1 MGVGEKPTVTPARQ
15 VVDRKGILS
24 VMGLAIEITDLTKT
38 YGKVAALD
46 KVRLSIEAGEFLV
59 LLGPSGCGKTTLLR
73 CIAGLE
79 TPDEGR
85 ISIGGQTVLDAARG
99 ISVPSGRR
107 QVGMVF
113 QSYALWPH
121 MTVYENI
128 GFGLWIQKL
137 PAKKARQQV
146 DDVLKDLG
154 MEGLG
159 DRYPSELSGGQQQR
173 VAVARLLATQPPVFL
188 MDEPLSNLDARLRLD
203 MRSELKRLHYRL
215 GVTTVYVTHDQ
226 TEAMTMASRV
236 VVMNAGQIQQ
246 IDEPRK
252 IYHDPASLFVAEFV
266 GMPRINSLPARI
278 EQKGEKTWLI
288 TEDLNIQ
295 MPCPIDR
302 KEVTAAVRPEDIS
315 LNMEPQPGTTEFRIY
330 AVLPSGPEQY
340 VQVKRGGSTLM
351 IRETRQLELKMD
363 QPVWIRIEP
372 SAINL
377 YDRDDGTAVLIEPKN
392 SFVNEEPTISAHLP
406 PKGG

>member
-1 MGVGEKPTVTPARQ
+1 MGVV
-15 VVDRKGILS
+15 
-24 VMGLAIEITDLTKT
+24 IEIKGLTKI
-38 YGKVAALD
+38 YGKVTALD
-46 KVRLSIEAGEFLV
+46 RVNLTIEAGEFLV

-73 CIAGLE
+73 SIAGLE

-85 ISIGGQTVLDAARG
+85 ITIGDQTVFDAARG
-99 ISVPSGRR
+99 IAVPSGKR

-137 PAKKARQQV
+137 PAKKAREQV
-146 DDVLKDLG
+146 DGVLQDLG
-154 MEGLG
+154 MKGLG
-159 DRYPSELSGGQQQR
+159 ERYPSELSGGQQQR

-246 IDEPRK
+246 IDSPHR
-252 IYHDPASLFVAEFV
+252 IYHKPASLFVAEFV
-266 GMPRINSLPARI
+266 GMPRINTLPAQVVQRDG
-278 EQKGEKTWLI
+278 KSWLTTDDI
-288 TEDLNIQ
+288 SFQLA
-295 MPCPIDR
+295 DR
-302 KEVTAAVRPEDIS
+302 LDQKEVTAAVRPEDIS
-315 LNMEPQPGTTEFRIY
+315 LFLEPLREAAEFRVY

-340 VQVKRGGSTLM
+340 VQVKRGDSTLM
-351 IRETRQLELKMD
+351 IRETRQLDLKMD
-363 QPVWIRIEP
+363 QPVWIRIDP
-372 SAINL
+372 AAISL
-377 YDRDDGTAVLIEPKN
+377 YDRDSGLAISMMDGNN
-392 SFVNEEPTISAHLP
+392 SRIVKEDSNSQQPPT
-406 PKGG
+406 KGD

>member
-1 MGVGEKPTVTPARQ
+1 MGV
-15 VVDRKGILS
+15 
-24 VMGLAIEITDLTKT
+24 AIEIKNLTKA
-38 YGKVAALD
+38 YGKVTALNR
-46 KVRLSIEAGEFLV
+46 VSLSIEAGEFLV

-73 CIAGLE
+73 CMAGLE
-79 TPDEGR
+79 TPDEGQ
-85 ISIGGQTVLDAARG
+85 IDIGDQTVFAADRG
-99 ISVPSGRR
+99 IVVPSGKR

-128 GFGLWIQKL
+128 GFGLWLQKYSAKE
-137 PAKKARQQV
+137 AKKQM
-146 DDVLKDLG
+146 DGVLEDLG

-173 VAVARLLATQPPVFL
+173 VAVARLLATKPPVFL

-226 TEAMTMASRV
+226 TEALTMANRV

-246 IDEPRK
+246 LDEPRT
-252 IYHDPASLFVAEFV
+252 IYHNPASLFVAEFV
-266 GMPRINSLPARI
+266 GMPRINTMPAQIIQR
-278 EQKGEKTWLI
+278 EGKSWLKTD
-288 TEDLNIQ
+288 DLTIQ
-295 MPCPIDR
+295 ISACPVQ
-302 KEVTAAVRPEDIS
+302 KEVIAAIRPEDVS
-315 LNMEPQPGTTEFRIY
+315 LFMEPRPETTEFKIY

-340 VQVKRGGSTLM
+340 VQVKREDRTLM
-351 IRETRQLELKMD
+351 IRETRQLDLDMD
-363 QPVWIRIEP
+363 QSVWVHIDP

-377 YDRDDGTAVLIEPKN
+377 YDRESGAAISMDAEDNPIEDG
-392 SFVNEEPTISAHLP
+392 NERPQ
-406 PKGG
+406 

>member
-1 MGVGEKPTVTPARQ
+1 MGV
-15 VVDRKGILS
+15 
-24 VMGLAIEITDLTKT
+24 AIEIKDLTKI
-38 YGKVAALD
+38 YGKVVALK
-46 KVRLSIEAGEFLV
+46 KVNLSIEAGEFLV

-85 ISIGGQTVLDAARG
+85 IIIGDQTVLDAARG
-99 ISVPSGRR
+99 IAVPSGKR

-121 MTVYENI
+121 MTVYENV

-137 PAKKARQQV
+137 PAGKARQHV
-146 DDVLKDLG
+146 DGVLKDLG
-154 MEGLG
+154 MQGLG
-159 DRYPSELSGGQQQR
+159 GRYPSELSGGQQQR

-246 IDEPRK
+246 IDSPHR
-252 IYHDPASLFVAEFV
+252 IYHKPASLFVAEFV
-266 GMPRINSLPARI
+266 GMPRINTLPAQVVQRDG
-278 EQKGEKTWLI
+278 KSWL
-288 TEDLNIQ
+288 TTDDMSLQ
-295 MPCPIDR
+295 LARRLDQ
-302 KEVTAAVRPEDIS
+302 KEVTAAVRPEDIG
-315 LNMEPQPGTTEFRIY
+315 LFLEPHPEATEFKIY

-340 VQVKRGGSTLM
+340 VQVKRGDRTLM
-351 IRETRQLELKMD
+351 IRETRQLDLKMD
-363 QPVWIRIEP
+363 QTVWIRIAP

-377 YDRDDGTAVLIEPKN
+377 YDRDSGMAIPMETNN
-392 SFVNEEPTISAHLP
+392 SSLGKEDSISEQPPT
-406 PKGG
+406 KGG

>member
-1 MGVGEKPTVTPARQ
+1 MGV
-15 VVDRKGILS
+15 
-24 VMGLAIEITDLTKT
+24 AIEIKDLTKI
-38 YGKVAALD
+38 YGKVTALNR
-46 KVRLSIEAGEFLV
+46 VNLTIEAGEFLV

-73 CIAGLE
+73 SIAGLE

-85 ISIGGQTVLDAARG
+85 ITIGDQTVFDGARG
-99 ISVPSGRR
+99 IAVPSGKR

-137 PAKKARQQV
+137 PAKKAREQV
-146 DDVLKDLG
+146 DGVLQDLG
-154 MEGLG
+154 MKGLG

-246 IDEPRK
+246 IDSPHR
-252 IYHDPASLFVAEFV
+252 IYHKPASLFVAEFV
-266 GMPRINSLPARI
+266 GMPRINTLPAQVVQRDG
-278 EQKGEKTWLI
+278 KSWLTTDDI
-288 TEDLNIQ
+288 SLQ
-295 MPCPIDR
+295 LADR
-302 KEVTAAVRPEDIS
+302 LDQKEVTAAVRPEDIS
-315 LNMEPQPGTTEFRIY
+315 LFLEPQQEATEFRVY

-340 VQVKRGGSTLM
+340 VQVKRGDRTLM
-351 IRETRQLELKMD
+351 IRETRQLDLKMD
-363 QPVWIRIEP
+363 QPVWIRIDP
-372 SAINL
+372 AAISL
-377 YDRDDGTAVLIEPKN
+377 YDRDSGLAISIMDANN
-392 SFVNEEPTISAHLP
+392 SRVVKEDSNS
-406 PKGG
+406 